1 MLKLLIFLM
10 PELSTELAGATS
22 QAGFAEIDGIG
33 SGAART
39 VFSRAE
45 IIAQRATYQAA
56 RSENVFSNRC
66 TNDCGRYAQLRIINC
81 PIEGIFKEICMS
93 RWTQ

>member
-1 MLKLLIFLM
+1 MIVSYALFPFASGASYLM

-22 QAGFAEIDGIG
+22 QAGFATDLDGIA
-33 SGAART
+33 SGATRT

-56 RSENVFSNRC
+56 RSENVF
-66 TNDCGRYAQLRIINC
+66 T
-81 PIEGIFKEICMS
+81 S
-93 RWTQ
+93 RALSRMLLEL